1 MHGKPLTGSQTNHFN
16 AIFETVVAA
25 LMVTMLALTALAGT
39 AARAAQ
45 SQNSVRPANMTSGS
59 LLLKTIKGGFVE
71 APLLATDYTVS
82 VSGLTSRTI
91 LTQRFTN
98 PAEGWVE
105 GVYVFPLP
113 ETAAVDTLKIIS
125 GNRFISGEVREKKEA
140 KIIYQKAKSQGRTA
154 SLLEQERPNIFTN
167 SVANIG
173 PGETVVVQIEYQE
186 AIRSTSGT
194 YSLRLPLVVAPRY
207 NPAPVV
213 QSVEFNRDGSGYGV
227 IADDPVPDRDR
238 ITPPVLDTA
247 LTAPVNPV
255 SISILLDAGFELDE
269 VKSHHHVVKMTT
281 AEHGGRQISLADGD
295 IPADRDFELTWTALG
310 SAPQVGLFKEY
321 INGSNFLLAAIVPP
335 SAATPAP
342 ALPRETI
349 FVIDNSGSMDGP
361 SMAQAKEALLLGLD
375 TLTPQD
381 RFNVIRFDD
390 TFDMLF
396 SAAVDADPEYLD
408 RAKRFVASLS
418 ASGGTEMIPPLKA
431 ALYDR
436 GGNDENRLR
445 QVVFITDGAIG
456 NEQGLFETLNRHRGK
471 SRVFMVGIGS
481 APNTHLMTRAAEVG
495 RGTFTLIS
503 DVSQVKSRMTD
514 LFAKIGQPVVT
525 ELDAVL
531 SDTNARLTP
540 EKLPDLYR
548 GEPVMMMAQ
557 TDNLTGFLTV
567 SGQIGNT
574 PWQVTLPLNGAAE
587 GKGIS
592 KLWAH
597 RKISEL
603 ETSATLGEI
612 PTSNANRQVLK
623 VALTHQIVSSQT
635 SLIAVDRSPNRP
647 AGEPLRR
654 KDITLN
660 LPAGWN
666 FEKVFG
672 KKPPALRLKDDDLR
686 DAGNPFTQLAVLD
699 RPATVNSALQQQV
712 RLPQTSTSTGLLA
725 LLGALFALLAG
736 LLLLLARS
744 TSPRAVA

>member
-1 MHGKPLTGSQTNHFN
+1 MHGTPLTGSKTYHINTL
-16 AIFETVVAA
+16 FEAVVAG
-25 LMVTMLALTALAGT
+25 LMATMLAFTTLAGT

-45 SQNSVRPANMTSGS
+45 SQTSVRPANMTSGS

-71 APLLATDYTVS
+71 APRVATDYTVS
-82 VSGLTSRTI
+82 VSGLTSRTV

-98 PAEGWVE
+98 PARGWVE

-125 GNRFISGEVREKKEA
+125 GNRFITGEVREKQQA
-140 KIIYQKAKSQGRTA
+140 KIIYQKAKDQGQTA
-154 SLLEQERPNIFTN
+154 ALLEQERPNIFTN

-186 AIRSTSGT
+186 TIRSTSGT

-213 QSVEFNRDGSGYGV
+213 QSVEFSGNGSGFGV

-238 ITPPVLDTA
+238 ITPPVLDPA
-247 LTAPVNPV
+247 LNAPVNPV
-255 SISILLDAGFELDE
+255 SISISLDAGFELDE
-269 VKSHHHVVKMTT
+269 VKSHHHAVNITT
-281 AEHGGRQISLADGD
+281 GENAGRHISLAGGD
-295 IPADRDFELTWTALG
+295 VPADRDFELTWTAAG
-310 SAPQVGLFKEY
+310 SAPQVGLFREN
-321 INGSNFLLAAIVPP
+321 INGSNYLLAAIVPP
-335 SAATPAP
+335 STATAAP

-361 SMAQAKEALLLGLD
+361 SLAQAKEALLLGLD
-375 TLTPQD
+375 TLTPKD
-381 RFNVIRFDD
+381 RFNVIRFDN

-396 SAAVDADPEYLD
+396 SAAVAADPEYLN
-408 RAKRFVASLS
+408 RAKRFVTSLS
-418 ASGGTEMIPPLKA
+418 ATGGTEMIAPLKA

-436 GGNDENRLR
+436 SGSDTNYLR

-456 NEQGLFETLNRHRGK
+456 NEQGLFATLNRHRGR

-503 DVSQVKSRMTD
+503 DVAQVKSRMTD
-514 LFAKIGQPVVT
+514 LFAKIGQPMVT
-525 ELDAVL
+525 ELKAVL
-531 SDTNARLTP
+531 SDSNARLTP

-557 TDNLTGFLTV
+557 TGDLTGSMTV

-574 PWQVTLPLNGAAE
+574 PWQVTLPLKDAAE
-587 GKGIS
+587 GEGIS

-597 RKISEL
+597 RRISEL
-603 ETSATLGEI
+603 ETSATLGDI
-612 PTSNANRQVLK
+612 AASNANRQVLQ
-623 VALTHQIVSSQT
+623 VALAHQIVSSQT

-654 KDITLN
+654 EDISLN
-660 LPAGWN
+660 LPAGWT

-672 KKPPALRLKDDDLR
+672 RKPPVPALQDDDLR
-686 DAGNPFTQLAVLD
+686 DAGNPFSQLAVLE
-699 RPATVNSALQQQV
+699 RPATVHSALQQQV
-712 RLPQTSTSTGLLA
+712 ILPQGSTPSGLLA
-725 LLGALFALLAG
+725 LLGALLALLAG
-736 LLLLLARS
+736 LLHLLTRS
-744 TSPRAVA
+744 TSPRAVV

>member
-1 MHGKPLTGSQTNHFN
+1 MHGKPLTDRQTNHFN
-16 AIFETVVAA
+16 TMFDTVVAA
-25 LMVTMLALTALAGT
+25 FVAAMLAVTALAGT

-45 SQNSVRPANMTSGS
+45 SEGSVQPASMTSGG
-59 LLLKTIKGGFVE
+59 LLLKTIEGGFVE
-71 APLLATDYTVS
+71 APRVATDYTVS
-82 VSGLTSRTI
+82 ISGLTSRTI
-91 LTQRFTN
+91 LTQRFSN
-98 PAEGWVE
+98 PADGWVE

-125 GNRFISGEVREKKEA
+125 GNRFITGEVREKKQA
-140 KIIYQKAKSQGRTA
+140 KIIYEKARARGRTA

-207 NPAPVV
+207 NPAPVA
-213 QSVEFNRDGSGYGV
+213 QSVDFSSDGSGFGV
-227 IADDPVPDRDR
+227 IANDPVPDRDR
-238 ITPPVLDTA
+238 ITPPVLDPA
-247 LTAPVNPV
+247 LHEPANPV
-255 SISILLDAGFELDE
+255 SISISLDAGFELDE
-269 VKSHHHVVKMTT
+269 VRSHHHQVKVTT
-281 AEHGGRQISLADGD
+281 GEHGRRQIVLTDGD
-295 IPADRDFELTWTALG
+295 VPADRDFELTWTALG
-310 SAPQVGLFKEY
+310 NAPQVGLFRETIK
-321 INGSNFLLAAIVPP
+321 GSNFLLAAIVPP
-335 SAATPAP
+335 STSTTAP

-361 SMAQAKEALLLGLD
+361 SMAQAREALLLGLD

-396 SAAVDADPEYLD
+396 SAAVDAKPEYLD
-408 RAKRFVASLS
+408 RARRFVVALG
-418 ASGGTEMIPPLKA
+418 ASGGTEMIPPLRA

-436 GGNDENRLR
+436 DGSNPNRLR

-456 NEQGLFETLNRHRGK
+456 NEQGLFATLNRHRGR

-503 DVSQVKSRMTD
+503 NISQVKSRMSD
-514 LFAKIGQPVVT
+514 LFARIGHPVVT
-525 ELDAVL
+525 DLSAVL
-531 SDTNARLTP
+531 SDTTVRLTP
-540 EKLPDLYR
+540 DKLPDLYR
-548 GEPVMMMAQ
+548 GEPVMIMAQ
-557 TDNLTGFLTV
+557 TSQLTGALTV
-567 SGQIGNT
+567 SGQVGST
-574 PWQVTLPLNGAAE
+574 PWRVTLPLTGAAE

-597 RKISEL
+597 RRISEL
-603 ETSATLGEI
+603 ETSATLGDV
-612 PTSNANRQVLK
+612 PASTANREVLK
-623 VALTHQIVSSQT
+623 VALDHQVVSSQT

-654 KDITLN
+654 QDISLN

-666 FEKVFG
+666 FERVFG
-672 KKPPALRLKDDDLR
+672 KKPAAPRNQDDFMR
-686 DAGNPFTQLAVLD
+686 DAGSPFKQLAVLD
-699 RPATVNSALQQQV
+699 RPATINNGLQQQV
-712 RLPQTSTSTGLLA
+712 TLPQTSTPSRLLA
-725 LLGALFALLAG
+725 LLGGVFALVAG
-736 LLLLLARS
+736 LLGLLARS
-744 TSPRAVA
+744 PSPRAVA

>member
-1 MHGKPLTGSQTNHFN
+1 MHGTAQTGSQTNHFN
-16 AIFETVVAA
+16 TILETAIVMFMAA
-25 LMVTMLALTALAGT
+25 MLALAALAGT

-45 SQNSVRPANMTSGS
+45 SLAGVQPASMTSGS
-59 LLLKTIKGGFVE
+59 LLLKTIEGGFVQ
-71 APLLATDYTVS
+71 APRLATDYTVS

-91 LTQRFTN
+91 LTQQFTN

-113 ETAAVDTLKIIS
+113 ETAAVDTLKIIT
-125 GNRFISGEVREKKEA
+125 GNRFISGEVREKQQA
-140 KIIYQKAKSQGRTA
+140 RIIYEKARGRGQTA

-173 PGETVVVQIEYQE
+173 PGETVVIQIEYQE

-213 QSVEFNRDGSGYGV
+213 QSVEFNSDGSGFGLM
-227 IADDPVPDRDR
+227 ADDPVPDRDR
-238 ITPPVLDTA
+238 ITPPVLNPEPGG
-247 LTAPVNPV
+247 PVNPV
-255 SISILLDAGFELDE
+255 SISIKLDAGFELDE
-269 VKSHHHVVKMTT
+269 VKSHHHAVKIATGG
-281 AEHGGRQISLADGD
+281 HGERQISLADGD
-295 IPADRDFELTWTALG
+295 VPADRDFELTWTASG
-310 SAPQVGLFKEY
+310 NAPQVGLFREH
-321 INGSNFLLAAIVPP
+321 INGSNFLLAAVVPP
-335 SAATPAP
+335 SAPTQTPAP
-342 ALPRETI
+342 PRETI

-361 SMAQAKEALLLGLD
+361 SMTQAREALLLGLE
-375 TLTPQD
+375 TLTPKD

-396 SAAVDADPEYLD
+396 SAAVDAEPEYIE

-431 ALYDR
+431 ALHDR
-436 GGNDENRLR
+436 GGNGVNRLR

-456 NEQGLFETLNRHRGK
+456 NEQGLFATLNRYRGK
-471 SRVFMVGIGS
+471 TRVFMVGIGS
-481 APNTHLMTRAAEVG
+481 APNTYLMTRAAEVG

-503 DVSQVKSRMTD
+503 DVSQVKSRMAD
-514 LFAKIGQPVVT
+514 LFGKIGQPVVT
-525 ELDAVL
+525 DLNAVL
-531 SDTNARLTP
+531 SDTDARLTP

-548 GEPVMMMAQ
+548 GEPVIMMAQ
-557 TDNLTGFLTV
+557 TGDLTGSLTV

-574 PWQVTLPLNGAAE
+574 PWQVTLPLTGAAE
-587 GKGIS
+587 GNGIS

-597 RKISEL
+597 RRISEL

-612 PTSNANRQVLK
+612 PAGNANRQVLK
-623 VALTHQIVSSQT
+623 VALVHQIVSSQT

-654 KDITLN
+654 EDIAIN

-672 KKPPALRLKDDDLR
+672 KRPPALQLPDDDLR
-686 DAGNPFTQLAVLD
+686 DAGNPFTRLAVLD

-712 RLPQTSTSTGLLA
+712 RLPQTSTSSGLLA
-725 LLGALFALLAG
+725 LSGLLFALVAG
-736 LLLLLARS
+736 LLLLLART